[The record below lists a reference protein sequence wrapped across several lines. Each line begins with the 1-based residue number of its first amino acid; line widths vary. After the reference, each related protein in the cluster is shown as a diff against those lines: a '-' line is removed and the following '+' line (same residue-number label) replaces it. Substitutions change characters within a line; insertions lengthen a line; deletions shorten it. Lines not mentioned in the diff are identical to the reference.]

1 MSKLRMI
8 HTQTVRETG
17 NPLISQLPLAKE
29 SRSSGPGS
37 GSGSSQKSIPHWIS

>member
-37 GSGSSQKSIPHWIS
+37 RVRSEVNPTLD